1 MKFRELLEAAV
12 QAPSG
17 DNCQPWRFEIRGDH
31 IRIFNLPG
39 RDTSLFNYRQRASLV
54 AHGALLENLTI
65 AAGAAGYRA
74 EITFF
79 PEAASPNLNLI
90 ATINI
95 VSGAEGTDQLV
106 QAIPLRCTNRRKYDG
121 TSLTDDERHALLT
134 VGGGLPGSVVL
145 TRTRSEQ
152 AAVADII
159 ALNDRLVFENQYL
172 HAFLFDHI
180 RWDDREARATLD
192 GLDIKTLDLAP
203 PDRLMFPLLKNWSL
217 VKVLASLG
225 VPRIIAGNARKQ
237 AMSAGALGAI
247 VIPDNS
253 DLSYVNAG
261 RTLER
266 VWLEATLRGLSF
278 QLMTGI
284 TFLMQRVADGETAHL
299 SPDQVKLVRDGRVK
313 LESIVGK
320 GSGVIAIMFRVGRS
334 VPPSAR
340 SLRIPPEQLVND

>member
-1 MKFRELLEAAV
+1 MRYRELLEAAV

-17 DNCQPWRFEIRGDH
+17 DNCQPWRFEIRGEQ

-74 EITFF
+74 EIAFF
-79 PEAASPNLNLI
+79 PEAASPNLIAAINL
-90 ATINI
+90 
-95 VSGAEGTDQLV
+95 VSGVEGTDQLV
-106 QAIPLRCTNRRKYDG
+106 RAIPLRCTNRRRYDG
-121 TSLTDDERHALLT
+121 TPLTDDERHALLT
-134 VGGGLPGSVVL
+134 VGDGLPGSVVL

-261 RTLER
+261 RILER

-284 TFLMQRVADGETAHL
+284 TFLMQRVADGETEQL
-299 SPDQVKLVRDGRVK
+299 SPEQVKLVRDGRVK

-320 GSGVIAIMFRVGRS
+320 GSGIIAIMFRVGRS